1 MIKVVSDQGSPL
13 RYQVIQDLT
22 HPILHDPQVQ
32 HNILLVLQAN
42 GLVEW
47 SYKTLQ
53 QISKKSV
60 DDNPPSLGPGAP
72 LNDVGAYDELQ
83 NKHPYHPISGTTS
96 ITVRFLPS

>member
-42 GLVEW
+42 GLVE
-47 SYKTLQ
+47 
-53 QISKKSV
+53 
-60 DDNPPSLGPGAP
+60 
-72 LNDVGAYDELQ
+72 
-83 NKHPYHPISGTTS
+83 
-96 ITVRFLPS
+96 